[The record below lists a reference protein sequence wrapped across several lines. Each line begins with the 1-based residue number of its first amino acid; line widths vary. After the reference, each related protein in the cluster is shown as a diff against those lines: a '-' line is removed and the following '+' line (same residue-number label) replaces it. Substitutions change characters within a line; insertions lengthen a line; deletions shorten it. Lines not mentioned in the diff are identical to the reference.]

1 MTRTQ
6 TYLSNNTT
14 GMTHVNVG
22 GGGGGGV
29 GGTIHHGALAVHQ
42 NNVVMDIGG
51 GKKITA
57 EELYDLKDMIDFMVE
72 ADPKFKELYT
82 AWRAKRRI
90 FQGEKK

>member
-1 MTRTQ
+1 MTR

-14 GMTHVNVG
+14 GRVTVNVG
-22 GGGGGGV
+22 GGGGSGGV
-29 GGTIHHGALAVHQ
+29 GGTIHHDALAVHQ
-42 NNVVMDIGG
+42 NNVVIDLGG

-90 FQGEKK
+90 LQQGEKK